1 MSYHIDKGS
10 IHVFPLAKNRS
21 EDKAARLFYEDNIA
35 NIVRQVTDT
44 TGFIIAPQA
53 NDLKSKISYVK
64 SATQP
69 VNGDL
74 VRYDFILS
82 DSFSFNLY
90 GYYFMLDSGT
100 KLVQVD
106 FDATKSELQ
115 HVADIYAAIVVNDGE
130 VQGQDD
136 EGVYNGLHVLTS
148 KPSTEDGY
156 TAVLKLFSIDTSIIN
171 SNRTFDF
178 IVDDSSYIKSNASS
192 VNIVIKRIDGK
203 RAL

>member
-21 EDKAARLFYEDNIA
+21 EDRAARLFYEDNIA

-44 TGFIIAPQA
+44 TGFIIAPVA
-53 NDLKSKISYVK
+53 NDLKSKVTYVK
-64 SATQP
+64 STTQP
-69 VNGDL
+69 ANANI
-74 VRYDFILS
+74 VRYDFILN

-100 KLVQVD
+100 TIVQVD

-115 HVADIYAAIVVNDGE
+115 HVADVYAAIIVNDGE

-148 KPSTEDGY
+148 KPGADSNY
-156 TAVLKLFSIDTSIIN
+156 TASLKLFSIDTSIVN

-178 IVDDSSYIKSNASS
+178 TVEDSSYIKSNASS
-192 VNIVIKRIDGK
+192 VNIEIKRIDGK
-203 RAL
+203 REL